1 MLRYWVLVV
10 LLLLFFLGAFLL
22 VETLQPTFLSD
33 PRVWME
39 ARSVGAALAGV
50 GMLVVDVVLPIPS
63 SLVMIL
69 NGALFGILVGTLL
82 SLLGALGAAIVG
94 FLMGRRGGP
103 LLVRFVPP
111 ADRERADR
119 LLQDWG
125 MLAIIATRSIPLLAE
140 TVIIMA
146 GASSIPWRTMLLATL
161 VGSLPMSLLY
171 AITGATAATFAN
183 GLLSFSMVLLI
194 AGLFW
199 VIGRRAHSKATQD
212 YPLSF

>member
-82 SLLGALGAAIVG
+82 SLLGALGAAIIG

-103 LLVRFVPP
+103 LLVHFVLPE
-111 ADRERADR
+111 DRERADR

-161 VGSLPMSLLY
+161 LGSLPMSLLY

-199 VIGRRAHSKATQD
+199 VIGRRAHSKANQD
-212 YPLSF
+212 YPLNL

>member
-82 SLLGALGAAIVG
+82 SLLGALGAAIIG

-111 ADRERADR
+111 EDRERADR

-161 VGSLPMSLLY
+161 LGSLPMSLLY

-199 VIGRRAHSKATQD
+199 VIGRRAHSKANQD
-212 YPLSF
+212 YPLNL